1 VVVLVSLILL
11 ELTED
16 KGGGNPKTVI
26 KPANSWACSKASGI
40 MMSVIIARI
49 AAAHSGGRSDNFYR
63 EVTEEA

>member
-16 KGGGNPKTVI
+16 KGGEESEDGDQ
-26 KPANSWACSKASGI
+26 ACQFACSKASGI

-49 AAAHSGGRSDNFYR
+49 APAATAVVAAILYR
-63 EVTEEA
+63 EVTERA